1 MDSFDMVEA
10 IISGEGLVPSIPR
23 KNGKSS
29 IKKGNGTLM
38 SFESGGITFTMLGGV
53 PDIENVIFNP
63 PATIVKWKDGTKTV
77 VKCGRGEVWDPEKG
91 LAMAIAKKALGNKGN
106 YNNII
111 RKWLPVAEEIKRYL
125 NGH

>member
-1 MDSFDMVEA
+1 MDSFEKVIM
-10 IISGEGLVPSIPR
+10 
-23 KNGKSS
+23 
-29 IKKGNGTLM
+29 KKGGTLM
-38 SFESGGITFTMLGGV
+38 SYKSGCLTLSWLAGV
-53 PDIENVIFNP
+53 PDIKKVIFNK
-63 PATIVKWKDGTKTV
+63 PATIILWEDDTKTV
-77 VKCGRGEVWDPEKG
+77 VKCGDYEVWDPEKG